1 MEPKQIVAVDD
12 SPIIVK
18 TLEVILKNK
27 YQFRGFTKGE
37 RALEYIKGRD
47 IDLLILDIDMPELN
61 GLEVLDRIR
70 IKDNNDMPIL
80 MLTSNNDKNYVLE
93 CYKRGANDYALKPID
108 EESFVKK
115 IEKLLDRFE
124 KV

>member
-1 MEPKQIVAVDD
+1 MEQKQIVAVDD

-18 TLEVILKNK
+18 TLEILLGNK
-27 YQFRGFTKGE
+27 CQFRGFTKGE
-37 RALEYIKGRD
+37 RALEYIKQKNV
-47 IDLLILDIDMPELN
+47 DLLILDIDMPDMN
-61 GLEVLDRIR
+61 GLELLEKIR
-70 IKDNNDMPIL
+70 IENRKEMPIL

-108 EESFVKK
+108 EDIFMKK
-115 IEKLLDRFE
+115 IENLLDRYE